1 MAAIAFEPQLG
12 EGGFLPAPKEFVAGI
27 RAVCDRHGIVLIA
40 DEVQTGFG
48 RTGLMFAME
57 HYGIEPD
64 LIVIAKSI
72 AAGVPLS
79 GVVGRAEMM
88 DAPHLGAIGGTYIGN
103 PLALAAALAVLDV
116 FAEDDLLQRARGIGD
131 RIRDRMLAWQQRWP
145 QIGDVRGLGAM
156 LAIEL
161 VEDPVTK
168 KPATGLAA
176 AVIEAALQRGLILLK
191 AGAFGNCI
199 RVLCPLTIED
209 AVLDEALGVWDEA
222 LAVVL
227 A

>member
-1 MAAIAFEPQLG
+1 MHTADAGLEVRVPVKAGDHEVGVSFVGRIWEP
-12 EGGFLPAPKEFVAGI
+12 EGVWQPP
-27 RAVCDRHGIVLIA
+27 
-40 DEVQTGFG
+40 QTGFG

-161 VEDPVTK
+161 VEDREQK
-168 KPATGLAA
+168 APAT
-176 AVIEAALQRGLILLK
+176 
-191 AGAFGNCI
+191 
-199 RVLCPLTIED
+199 
-209 AVLDEALGVWDEA
+209 A
-222 LAVVL
+222 LAQRTIDRARSNGLLLLTCGAHKNVVRFL
-227 A
+227 MPLVATTADIDNGLRLLERSLLESAA